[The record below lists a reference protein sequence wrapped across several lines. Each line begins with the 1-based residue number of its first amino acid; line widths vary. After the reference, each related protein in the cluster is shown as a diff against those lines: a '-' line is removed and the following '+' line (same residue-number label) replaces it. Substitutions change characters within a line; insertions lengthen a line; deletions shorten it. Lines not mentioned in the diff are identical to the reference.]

1 MASVRDLVEAG
12 LDEGLVKQAVDA
24 AGFERKRGRG
34 GLNLDAKGVAK
45 VLKVYNALLA
55 KLTAKAGKVNVDK
68 LPYDDDEEKPVKTK
82 APATKKAPAKKAKAK
97 EVVEDDEDE
106 DEDEEMP
113 DESDVDKDDED
124 EDEIEESDDEEDED
138 E

>member
-34 GLNLDAKGVAK
+34 GLNLDAKGVTK

-68 LPYDDDEEKPVKTK
+68 LPYDDGEEKPVKTK

-97 EVVEDDEDE
+97 EVAEDDEDEDEEEPEVNDDMDDEDE
-106 DEDEEMP
+106 DEDE
-113 DESDVDKDDED
+113 V
-124 EDEIEESDDEEDED
+124 EESDDEEDED

>member
-45 VLKVYNALLA
+45 VLKTYSALLT
-55 KLTAKAGKVNVDK
+55 KLTAKAGKVNPDK
-68 LPYDDDEEKPVKTK
+68 FTYDDDDEPPAPKTKAEKKPAPRVKKAKPADDDEE
-82 APATKKAPAKKAKAK
+82 
-97 EVVEDDEDE
+97 
-106 DEDEEMP
+106 EESEA
-113 DESDVDKDDED
+113 D
-124 EDEIEESDDEEDED
+124 DEIEEVDDEEDNE
-138 E
+138 